1 MTSAGILLYR
11 LQPGGTKGVG
21 APEVLIAHMG
31 GPYWAAKDAGAWS
44 IPKGEY
50 DPDSES
56 ALDAAL
62 REFAEELGLD
72 APAPPYAELGTFAY
86 SSGKRVTVFIADGA
100 GFSLDGLEFGEFE
113 LEWPPRS
120 GRSQSFPE
128 VDRAEW
134 TSLDAARERLVKGQ
148 RPALDALERHL
159 GEVAG

>member
-1 MTSAGILLYR
+1 MPVHSAGLLLYR
-11 LQPGGTKGVG
+11 LTPD
-21 APEVLIAHMG
+21 PEVLIAHMG
-31 GPYWAAKDAGAWS
+31 GPFWSAKDAAAWS